1 MERMIRLFIDS
12 DLADDL
18 DFDRMENL
26 ATERTTPGLIRSQAD
41 LLWKIHFRGSERY
54 LLLLIEFQSE
64 TYRYMSVRILYY
76 IAIAYHSLVA
86 ARARRRKLAPGGLL
100 PPALA
105 VTIYNGRERWTAP
118 DEVFD
123 LIAPTRGWLASQ
135 QPRLRHEVLDLRALG
150 AQGPTEG
157 NLVSWMASME
167 LDSSAANISRVVREV
182 LAEYPGPQH
191 ARLREAFR
199 EWILGAAKTWGIEE
213 KVLEQV
219 RSLKEAGMIY
229 AGVEELK
236 ERAHRE
242 GRATMACR
250 QPALFTSGLEAGRRE
265 AASAL
270 DSKCYRNHEHLPAIT
285 SEVKIMDAPFSFN
298 RSIRIGSRRDR
309 ITGDSGALTG
319 RELLG
324 RSGVVRFLA
333 KRLPDKRDGR
343 RIRHSQKRLAR
354 TLLLL
359 AGQGRR
365 EHSDATELR
374 DDPALRL
381 ATGDRA
387 GTAPL
392 GKGGRLPSQPTL
404 SRRVAAWSAKEGV
417 EVLREGLQRLAGW
430 RLKAMGGWRRPKK
443 LVIDIDSLPVEVHGE
458 QPGSAWNGYYHRRVY
473 HPIVAAVGE
482 TGDILDLRLREGQVH
497 TADGGLEFVLEV
509 LERAERHLCGKAAV
523 RFDAGYPGEPLM
535 AALEERGTHYVAR
548 VRNNAVLKRL
558 ALPAMDAVVW
568 DALSNGVPAGEPR
581 TWVCESSYRAGS
593 WSRSR
598 RVVQVVVER
607 LGELIPRCFWLL
619 TSMPSGEMSG
629 EDLLALYRKRGKAEG
644 HLGELMSVVAPA
656 LSSTSRRKSHYRG
669 KEIRKR
675 EKGVDAFACN
685 QVRLLLAGFGYQ
697 IMHVQRAVLERV
709 TGTGWSLRRL
719 AERVLR
725 TPARFTVS
733 GRRITMTTGGASAH
747 WRMLARGLATLHGPS
762 G

>member
-1 MERMIRLFIDS
+1 M
-12 DLADDL
+12 
-18 DFDRMENL
+18 
-26 ATERTTPGLIRSQAD
+26 
-41 LLWKIHFRGSERY
+41 
-54 LLLLIEFQSE
+54 
-64 TYRYMSVRILYY
+64 
-76 IAIAYHSLVA
+76 
-86 ARARRRKLAPGGLL
+86 
-100 PPALA
+100 
-105 VTIYNGRERWTAP
+105 
-118 DEVFD
+118 
-123 LIAPTRGWLASQ
+123 
-135 QPRLRHEVLDLRALG
+135 
-150 AQGPTEG
+150 
-157 NLVSWMASME
+157 
-167 LDSSAANISRVVREV
+167 
-182 LAEYPGPQH
+182 
-191 ARLREAFR
+191 
-199 EWILGAAKTWGIEE
+199 
-213 KVLEQV
+213 
-219 RSLKEAGMIY
+219 
-229 AGVEELK
+229 
-236 ERAHRE
+236 
-242 GRATMACR
+242 
-250 QPALFTSGLEAGRRE
+250 
-265 AASAL
+265 
-270 DSKCYRNHEHLPAIT
+270 
-285 SEVKIMDAPFSFN
+285 
-298 RSIRIGSRRDR
+298 
-309 ITGDSGALTG
+309 
-319 RELLG
+319 
-324 RSGVVRFLA
+324 
-333 KRLPDKRDGR
+333 
-343 RIRHSQKRLAR
+343 
-354 TLLLL
+354 
-359 AGQGRR
+359 
-365 EHSDATELR
+365 
-374 DDPALRL
+374 RL

-392 GKGGRLPSQPTL
+392 GKAGRLPSQPTL

-430 RLKAMGGWRRPKK
+430 RLKAMGGWRRPKT

-473 HPIVAAVGE
+473 HPIVAAAGE

-607 LGELIPRCFWLL
+607 PGELIPRCFRLL
-619 TSMPSGEMSG
+619 TSMPSEEMSG

>member
-1 MERMIRLFIDS
+1 
-12 DLADDL
+12 
-18 DFDRMENL
+18 
-26 ATERTTPGLIRSQAD
+26 
-41 LLWKIHFRGSERY
+41 
-54 LLLLIEFQSE
+54 
-64 TYRYMSVRILYY
+64 
-76 IAIAYHSLVA
+76 
-86 ARARRRKLAPGGLL
+86 
-100 PPALA
+100 
-105 VTIYNGRERWTAP
+105 
-118 DEVFD
+118 
-123 LIAPTRGWLASQ
+123 
-135 QPRLRHEVLDLRALG
+135 
-150 AQGPTEG
+150 
-157 NLVSWMASME
+157 
-167 LDSSAANISRVVREV
+167 
-182 LAEYPGPQH
+182 
-191 ARLREAFR
+191 
-199 EWILGAAKTWGIEE
+199 
-213 KVLEQV
+213 
-219 RSLKEAGMIY
+219 
-229 AGVEELK
+229 
-236 ERAHRE
+236 
-242 GRATMACR
+242 
-250 QPALFTSGLEAGRRE
+250 
-265 AASAL
+265 
-270 DSKCYRNHEHLPAIT
+270 
-285 SEVKIMDAPFSFN
+285 MDAPFKAA
-298 RSIRIGSRRDR
+298 
-309 ITGDSGALTG
+309 GADASAG
-319 RELLG
+319 R
-324 RSGVVRFLA
+324 V
-333 KRLPDKRDGR
+333 
-343 RIRHSQKRLAR
+343 
-354 TLLLL
+354 LL

-365 EHSDATELR
+365 DHSDATELR

-430 RLKAMGGWRRPKK
+430 RLKAMGGWRRPKT

-473 HPIVAAVGE
+473 HPIVAAAGE

-568 DALSNGVPAGEPR
+568 DALSNGAPAGEPR

-607 LGELIPRCFWLL
+607 PGELIP
-619 TSMPSGEMSG
+619 
-629 EDLLALYRKRGKAEG
+629 
-644 HLGELMSVVAPA
+644 
-656 LSSTSRRKSHYRG
+656 RRKSHYRG

-719 AERVLR
+719 AERVLH

-747 WRMLARGLATLHGPS
+747 WRMLACGLATLHGPS

>member
-1 MERMIRLFIDS
+1 
-12 DLADDL
+12 
-18 DFDRMENL
+18 
-26 ATERTTPGLIRSQAD
+26 
-41 LLWKIHFRGSERY
+41 
-54 LLLLIEFQSE
+54 
-64 TYRYMSVRILYY
+64 
-76 IAIAYHSLVA
+76 
-86 ARARRRKLAPGGLL
+86 
-100 PPALA
+100 
-105 VTIYNGRERWTAP
+105 
-118 DEVFD
+118 
-123 LIAPTRGWLASQ
+123 
-135 QPRLRHEVLDLRALG
+135 
-150 AQGPTEG
+150 
-157 NLVSWMASME
+157 
-167 LDSSAANISRVVREV
+167 
-182 LAEYPGPQH
+182 
-191 ARLREAFR
+191 
-199 EWILGAAKTWGIEE
+199 
-213 KVLEQV
+213 
-219 RSLKEAGMIY
+219 
-229 AGVEELK
+229 
-236 ERAHRE
+236 
-242 GRATMACR
+242 
-250 QPALFTSGLEAGRRE
+250 
-265 AASAL
+265 
-270 DSKCYRNHEHLPAIT
+270 
-285 SEVKIMDAPFSFN
+285 MDAPFSFN
-298 RSIRIGSRRDR
+298 RSVRISSRRDR

-319 RELLG
+319 RELLR
-324 RSGVVRFLA
+324 RSRVVRFLA
-333 KRLPDKRDGR
+333 KRLPDKRDGH
-343 RIRHSQKRLAR
+343 RIRHSQGRLAR

-392 GKGGRLPSQPTL
+392 GKAGHLPSQPTL

-430 RLKAMGGWRRPKK
+430 RRPET

-458 QPGSAWNGYYHRRVY
+458 QPGSAWNGYYRRRVY
-473 HPIVAAVGE
+473 HPIVASAGE

-568 DALSNGVPAGEPR
+568 DALRNGEPAAGEPR
-581 TWVCESSYRAGS
+581 TWVRESSYRAGS

-607 LGELIPRCFWLL
+607 PGELIPRCFWLL
-619 TSMPSGEMSG
+619 TSIPSEEMSG

-669 KEIRKR
+669 EEIRTR
-675 EKGVDAFACN
+675 EQGVDAFACN

-697 IMHVQRAVLERV
+697 IMHIQRALLERV

-733 GRRITMTTGGASAH
+733 GRRITLTTGGASAH

>member
-1 MERMIRLFIDS
+1 
-12 DLADDL
+12 
-18 DFDRMENL
+18 
-26 ATERTTPGLIRSQAD
+26 
-41 LLWKIHFRGSERY
+41 
-54 LLLLIEFQSE
+54 
-64 TYRYMSVRILYY
+64 
-76 IAIAYHSLVA
+76 
-86 ARARRRKLAPGGLL
+86 
-100 PPALA
+100 
-105 VTIYNGRERWTAP
+105 
-118 DEVFD
+118 
-123 LIAPTRGWLASQ
+123 
-135 QPRLRHEVLDLRALG
+135 
-150 AQGPTEG
+150 
-157 NLVSWMASME
+157 
-167 LDSSAANISRVVREV
+167 
-182 LAEYPGPQH
+182 
-191 ARLREAFR
+191 
-199 EWILGAAKTWGIEE
+199 
-213 KVLEQV
+213 
-219 RSLKEAGMIY
+219 
-229 AGVEELK
+229 
-236 ERAHRE
+236 
-242 GRATMACR
+242 
-250 QPALFTSGLEAGRRE
+250 
-265 AASAL
+265 
-270 DSKCYRNHEHLPAIT
+270 
-285 SEVKIMDAPFSFN
+285 MDAPFSFN
-298 RSIRIGSRRDR
+298 RSVRISSRRDR

-319 RELLG
+319 RELL
-324 RSGVVRFLA
+324 RCSRVVRFLA
-333 KRLPDKRDGR
+333 KGLPDKRDGR
-343 RIRHSQKRLAR
+343 RIRHSQGRLAR

-392 GKGGRLPSQPTL
+392 GRAGHLPSQPTL

-430 RLKAMGGWRRPKK
+430 RLKAMGGWRRPEK

-473 HPIVAAVGE
+473 HPIVAAAGE

-509 LERAERHLCGKAAV
+509 LERAELHLCGKAAV

-535 AALEERGTHYVAR
+535 AALEERSTHYVAR

-568 DALSNGVPAGEPR
+568 DALRNGAPAGEPR

-607 LGELIPRCFWLL
+607 PGELIPRCFWLL
-619 TSMPSGEMSG
+619 TSIPSEEMSG

-669 KEIRKR
+669 EEIRKR

-733 GRRITMTTGGASAH
+733 GRRRRVGALAHARPRARDPARRARRIVRSPPGADPFPGPGGRRDAEGVSKRRRQARASPQTTPLGLETPVLDPRNRPHLPS
-747 WRMLARGLATLHGPS
+747 RIARGPS
-762 G
+762 PPLPYPRHVSS

>member
-1 MERMIRLFIDS
+1 M
-12 DLADDL
+12 
-18 DFDRMENL
+18 
-26 ATERTTPGLIRSQAD
+26 
-41 LLWKIHFRGSERY
+41 
-54 LLLLIEFQSE
+54 
-64 TYRYMSVRILYY
+64 
-76 IAIAYHSLVA
+76 
-86 ARARRRKLAPGGLL
+86 
-100 PPALA
+100 
-105 VTIYNGRERWTAP
+105 
-118 DEVFD
+118 
-123 LIAPTRGWLASQ
+123 
-135 QPRLRHEVLDLRALG
+135 
-150 AQGPTEG
+150 
-157 NLVSWMASME
+157 
-167 LDSSAANISRVVREV
+167 
-182 LAEYPGPQH
+182 
-191 ARLREAFR
+191 
-199 EWILGAAKTWGIEE
+199 
-213 KVLEQV
+213 
-219 RSLKEAGMIY
+219 
-229 AGVEELK
+229 
-236 ERAHRE
+236 
-242 GRATMACR
+242 
-250 QPALFTSGLEAGRRE
+250 
-265 AASAL
+265 
-270 DSKCYRNHEHLPAIT
+270 CYRNREHLPTIT
-285 SEVKIMDAPFSFN
+285 PAVKIMDAPFSFN
-298 RSIRIGSRRDR
+298 RSIRIRSRRDR

-319 RELLG
+319 RELLR
-324 RSGVVRFLA
+324 RSRVVRFLA
-333 KRLPDKRDGR
+333 NGLPDKRDGR
-343 RIRHSQKRLAR
+343 RIRHSQRRLAR

-365 EHSDATELR
+365 DHSDATELR

-381 ATGDRA
+381 ATSDRA

-392 GKGGRLPSQPTL
+392 GRAGRLPSQPTL

-430 RLKAMGGWRRPKK
+430 RLKAMGGWRRPKT

-473 HPIVAAVGE
+473 HPIVAAAGE

-568 DALSNGVPAGEPR
+568 DALSNGAPAGEPR

-607 LGELIPRCFWLL
+607 PGELIPRCFWLL

-644 HLGELMSVVAPA
+644 HLGELMSVVNPA
-656 LSSTSRRKSHYRG
+656 LSSSPRPKRHYRG
-669 KEIRKR
+669 RPVENPGPGI
-675 EKGVDAFACN
+675 DAFACN

-697 IMHVQRAVLERV
+697 IMHAQRAVLERA

-719 AERVLR
+719 LERVLR
-725 TPARFTVS
+725 APARFTVS
-733 GRRITMTTGGASAH
+733 GRRIAMIASAASRH
-747 WRMLARGLATLHGPS
+747 PCARNRDPLALSADRSQKTLQNGVLGPIF
-762 G
+762 GVR